1 MTEETLVEQALHL
14 PKREAR
20 RWRHMKLDQEDLV
33 ADGYLGLARA
43 ARRYDTSLGVPFTA
57 FAHHF
62 VRGAIVDTVASR
74 FVVTAWVTGS
84 TRTSAA
90 SPTSRRGSTPARRR
104 VRPPTRD
111 RPRTTQWRAATGSGR
126 SRACRTVSASR

>member
-33 ADGYLGLARA
+33 ADGYLGLARG
-43 ARRYDTSLGVPFTA
+43 RRYDTSLGVPFTA

-62 VRGAIVDTVASR
+62 VRGAIVDTVRKTASSQP
-74 FVVTAWVTGS
+74 G
-84 TRTSAA
+84 
-90 SPTSRRGSTPARRR
+90 
-104 VRPPTRD
+104 
-111 RPRTTQWRAATGSGR
+111 
-126 SRACRTVSASR
+126 